1 MAQIEYR
8 PLGKSGLVVS
18 TIGLGC
24 NNFGRQGT
32 ASESQA
38 GTDAVIGAA
47 IDAGVTLFDTADI
60 YGAERGL
67 SETLMGRSL
76 AGRRDG
82 IVLATK
88 FGMDMAGANGPDWG
102 VRGSRRYIRLAVEAS
117 LRRLQTDW
125 IDLYQLHTPDAV
137 TPIEETLATLDDL
150 ITEGKIRYIGH
161 SNLSGW
167 QIAEA
172 EFTAQLAGHPKF
184 ISAQNE
190 YSLLVREAEK
200 EVLPAVNRYGLGF
213 LPFFPLYNGLFTGK
227 FSRQGG
233 PADSRIMMI
242 RRHLADNAPWDV
254 IEAVPGLLRRARGHH
269 ARGDVRVAARPA
281 RADERDRGGHEARA
295 DHPERRGG
303 HLVDAERRRGRD
315 HFGVVRLGTRK
326 RRGFRCRRTR
336 RSLLSEH
343 SLS

>member
-8 PLGKSGLVVS
+8 TLGQSGLVVS
-18 TIGLGC
+18 TIGIGC

-32 ASESQA
+32 ASEGQA

-47 IDAGVTLFDTADI
+47 LDAGVTLFDTADI

-67 SETLMGRSL
+67 SETLMGKSL
-76 AGRRDG
+76 AGKRDG

-88 FGMDMAGANGPDWG
+88 FGMDMGGANGPDWG

-150 ITEGKIRYIGH
+150 ITEGKVRYIGH

-190 YSLLVREAEK
+190 YSLLVRGAEQ

-254 IEAVPGLLRRARGHH
+254 IEQYQAFCDEHGVTMLEATFAWLLAQPGLTSVIAGATRPEQIIQNAE
-269 ARGDVRVAARPA
+269 AATSWKPT
-281 RADERDRGGHEARA
+281 ADEVA
-295 DHPERRGG
+295 
-303 HLVDAERRRGRD
+303 
-315 HFGVVRLGTRK
+315 TI
-326 RRGFRCRRTR
+326 
-336 RSLLSEH
+336 SE
-343 SLS
+343 LFA